1 MPMKNKWLLLLLA
14 GLLLLVIALPV
25 SEPESEER
33 EETESGTVTEED
45 YASMAESK
53 LETILAQM
61 EGAGKV
67 KVMITLSSSSE
78 KIVEKDEETSKDET
92 QSTSSETTVYEET
105 ADRGQ
110 TPYVSKELT
119 PAVEGVVVLCE
130 GGDEPVVVQQIT
142 EAVEAL
148 FSVES
153 HKIKVVKMK

>member
-1 MPMKNKWLLLLLA
+1 MKNKWLLLLLA

-25 SEPESEER
+25 SESESEER
-33 EETESGTVTEED
+33 KETESGTATEED

>member
-1 MPMKNKWLLLLLA
+1 MKNKWLLLLLV

>member
-1 MPMKNKWLLLLLA
+1 MKNKWLLLLLA

-61 EGAGKV
+61 KGAGKV

-153 HKIKVVKMK
+153 HKIKVVKMR

>member
-1 MPMKNKWLLLLLA
+1 MKNKWLLLLLV

-25 SEPESEER
+25 SEPENRKTKEA
-33 EETESGTVTEED
+33 ETDTVNEED
-45 YASMAESK
+45 YASMAEAK
-53 LETILAQM
+53 LEKILAQM

-78 KIVEKDEETSKDET
+78 KIVEKDKETSKDET

-110 TPYVSKELT
+110 TPYVAKELT

-148 FSVES
+148 FPVES

>member
-1 MPMKNKWLLLLLA
+1 MPMKNKWLLLLLV

-25 SEPESEER
+25 SEPENRKTKEA
-33 EETESGTVTEED
+33 ETDTVNEED
-45 YASMAESK
+45 YASMAEAK
-53 LETILAQM
+53 LEKILAQM

-78 KIVEKDEETSKDET
+78 KIVEKDKETSKDET

-105 ADRGQ
+105 TDRGQ
-110 TPYVSKELT
+110 TPYVAKELT

-148 FSVES
+148 FPVES